1 MEHCLLT
8 PWNIVLENLTGFQLV
23 KKFPA
28 LYGTRRFFTAFPS
41 ARHLSLSNIGH
52 LRIVVAGVDDRV
64 AVFAAIIVGED
75 EKLPGVCEQ
84 VAGISGVDIL
94 EHNGSCSEGGC
105 CLPGQIGPLRL
116 QDAIFSAVNK

>member
-1 MEHCLLT
+1 VD
-8 PWNIVLENLTGFQLV
+8 NIE
-23 KKFPA
+23 
-28 LYGTRRFFTAFPS
+28 
-41 ARHLSLSNIGH
+41 H
-52 LRIVVAGVDDRV
+52 LRVEIPGVGDRIT
-64 AVFAAIIVGED
+64 VFAAIIVGKV

-84 VAGISGVDIL
+84 VVGISGVDIL